1 MQLQRQRH
9 KILIIL
15 LAHTPR
21 DRPMLLPP
29 LPALREPPLLL
40 RLLLRPLPL
49 RKEILHAFSL
59 APLTL
64 PLPLPAPPHDLVHPS
79 SPGYDRLVVIPSD
92 TADAVLSE
100 RIEVREDG
108 VGGRTFGYEVADVK
122 EGVGGRSVGDFR
134 EELVEGFD
142 RAMDVADDDQTTA
155 YT

>member
-1 MQLQRQRH
+1 
-9 KILIIL
+9 
-15 LAHTPR
+15 
-21 DRPMLLPP
+21 
-29 LPALREPPLLL
+29 
-40 RLLLRPLPL
+40 
-49 RKEILHAFSL
+49 
-59 APLTL
+59 
-64 PLPLPAPPHDLVHPS
+64 
-79 SPGYDRLVVIPSD
+79 VIPSD